1 MNNRII
7 QIIFVILISVISHAQ
22 TTVNKT
28 IHYTYCLVMPSEI
41 DGFTQNSLDRLKD
54 KIIQSVSLFGICGE
68 GLHSD
73 FVIYPVITF
82 NEAGSSSGM
91 KELNFT
97 SLDLSLYIKN
107 ISDKK
112 IFSSYTT
119 RLTGTGQ
126 TTSSAISNCI
136 NGFKINDP
144 KLTEFYS
151 EASKKISEYYTLNCS
166 SIISKADMLGKM
178 EKYDEAFALLMSIP
192 KEISPCYEQII
203 AKSISIYKSYVNK
216 NCMQTLISAESQ
228 IAEKNYSRA
237 LDLLSTIDPTS
248 DCFIDSRK
256 LIKQIETSISLEEK
270 RKWDDLNKKYANEIE
285 LEKLRIN
292 SITEIAK
299 AYYQSKPTTL
309 NYYEVYIVE

>member
-1 MNNRII
+1 
-7 QIIFVILISVISHAQ
+7 
-22 TTVNKT
+22 
-28 IHYTYCLVMPSEI
+28 MPTEI
-41 DGFTQNSLDRLKD
+41 EGFTQNSLDKLKD
-54 KIIQSVSLFGICGE
+54 KIIQSASLFGICGE

-82 NEAGSSSGM
+82 NDAGSSSGM
-91 KELNFT
+91 KELNVL
-97 SLDLSLYIKN
+97 SLDLSIYVKN
-107 ISDKK
+107 INDKK
-112 IFSSYTT
+112 IFSTYTT

-126 TTSSAISNCI
+126 TSSTALSNCI
-136 NGFKINDP
+136 NEFKVNDQKIN
-144 KLTEFYS
+144 EFYAN
-151 EASKKISEYYTLNCS
+151 ASKKIAEYYASNCN
-166 SIISKADMLGKM
+166 SIISKAEMLGKM

-216 NCMQTLISAESQ
+216 NCNEILIRAEAQ
-228 IAEKNYSRA
+228 IAEKHYSSA
-237 LDLLSTIDPTS
+237 LSLLSSIDPTS
-248 DCFIDSRK
+248 DCFDDSRK
-256 LIKQIETSISLEEK
+256 AIKQIETLITLEEK
-270 RKWDDLNKKYANEIE
+270 RKWEDLNKKYANEIE